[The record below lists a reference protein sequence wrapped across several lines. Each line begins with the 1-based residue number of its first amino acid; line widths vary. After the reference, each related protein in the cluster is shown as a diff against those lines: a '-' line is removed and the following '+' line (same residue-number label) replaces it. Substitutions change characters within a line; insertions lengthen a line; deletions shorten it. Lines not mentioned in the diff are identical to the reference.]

1 MSSIYLYVLRINTMF
16 GFTDSA
22 GQNKEVAVL
31 EEQASKESV
40 SSDMLI
46 SLA

>member
-1 MSSIYLYVLRINTMF
+1 MF

-22 GQNKEVAVL
+22 GQDEEVAVL

>member
-1 MSSIYLYVLRINTMF
+1 MF

-22 GQNKEVAVL
+22 GQDKEVAVL